1 MTQTDVHSLVG
12 AYVLD
17 AVDDL
22 ERAAFERHVGDCAS
36 CRAELDELRETASRM
51 ADSTWSI
58 PPPRLRTDVMAAIH
72 RTRQLPPQDQ
82 GPAPRAAG
90 RSRLSRWAAASAAAV
105 VLAAGTGATVW
116 AVQEQ
121 RVRDSSAVA
130 AAARVEAARTQAI
143 LASPDVVVRSAPMR
157 GGGQV
162 TVASSASHDAS
173 VVMLGGGTGVGPDEA
188 YQLWAQRGDD
198 MVDAGVLA
206 AGAST
211 AVRIVEHLP
220 SSDGFGL
227 TLEPAGG
234 STEPTL
240 PAVAAISFA

>member
-1 MTQTDVHSLVG
+1 MTPTDVHSLVG

-22 ERAAFERHVGDCAS
+22 ERAAFERHVGGCAS

-58 PPPRLRTDVMAAIH
+58 PPPRLRSDVMAAIH
-72 RTRQLPPQDQ
+72 RTRQLPPHDA

-90 RSRLSRWAAASAAAV
+90 RSRLSRWAVASAAAV

-121 RVRDSSAVA
+121 RVRDQGAVA
-130 AAARVEAARTQAI
+130 AAAQQEAARTQAI
-143 LASPDVVVRSAPMR
+143 LASPDVIVRSSAMT
-157 GGGQV
+157 GGGRV
-162 TVASSASHDAS
+162 TVASSATHDAS
-173 VVMLGGGTGVGPDEA
+173 VVLLGADTAPRAGQA
-188 YQLWAQRGDD
+188 FQFWAQHGTE
-198 MVDAGVLA
+198 MVDAGVLT

-220 SSDGFGL
+220 GSDGFGV

-234 STEPTL
+234 SREPTL
-240 PAVAAISFA
+240 PPVALISFV